1 MKSKMVKVAMLLVLT
16 GVLMVGCK
24 PKPQAVTDNN
34 IQFDSI
40 QVEKTYYLLEDKN
53 NPNCDFQLKY
63 VYPVAFGN
71 EEVLKAVQKQFLRS
85 YFGDEYENFTPQE
98 AVNLYTEQY
107 IEDYKSLETDYK
119 AEKEHEHEVDPGA
132 WYSYVEYTVN
142 EIKFNKSNLLS
153 YAISYENYTGGAHG
167 SHTYINYNIDLA
179 TGELLT
185 ESEIFIDGFQDEM
198 AQILVDKLVEQND
211 VKSPEELESIG
222 FFSIDE
228 IYPNDN
234 FSIDETGI
242 TYFFNEYEIA
252 AYVVGTTHI
261 HLSYDDIKHLIRPG
275 SPIRV
280 LFES

>member
-1 MKSKMVKVAMLLVLT
+1 MKNKMVKVAMLLVLA

-24 PKPQAVTDNN
+24 PKPQVVTDNN

-63 VYPVAFGN
+63 VYPVSFGN

-85 YFGDEYENFTPQE
+85 YFGDEYENYTPQE
-98 AVNLYTEQY
+98 VVNLYTEQY

-119 AEKEHEHEVDPGA
+119 AEKEHEHEVDPGT
-132 WYSYVEYTVN
+132 WYSYVDYTVN
-142 EIKFNKSNLLS
+142 EIKFNKNNLLN

-167 SHTYINYNIDLA
+167 SHTYKNYNIDLA

-185 ESEIFIDGFQDEM
+185 ESEIFVDDFQNEM
-198 AQILVDKLVEQND
+198 AQILVDKLVEQNG

-252 AYVVGTTHI
+252 AYVIGTIHI
-261 HLSYDDIKHLIRPG
+261 HLSYDDIKHLVRPG
-275 SPIRV
+275 SPIRI
-280 LFES
+280 LF

>member
-1 MKSKMVKVAMLLVLT
+1 MVKVAMLLVLT

>member
-1 MKSKMVKVAMLLVLT
+1 MVKVAMLLVLT

-261 HLSYDDIKHLIRPG
+261 HLLYDDIKHLIRQG